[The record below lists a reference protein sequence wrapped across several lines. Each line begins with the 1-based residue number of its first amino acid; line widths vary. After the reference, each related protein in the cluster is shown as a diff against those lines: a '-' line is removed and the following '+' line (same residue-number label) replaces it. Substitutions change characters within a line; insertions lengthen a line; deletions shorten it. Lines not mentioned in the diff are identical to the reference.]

1 MQNAQHFILL
11 TNFNKLNLKNVT
23 QQDATEQ
30 HKNILIHLS
39 GEVHARNVKPFK
51 VLKDLRMT
59 ATHITSK
66 GQLCLEKQIDA
77 TKKGPLAQFDMRRYI
92 HSVPVV

>member
-11 TNFNKLNLKNVT
+11 TISINSTSNNVT

-39 GEVHARNVKPFK
+39 GEVQARNQEPFK
-51 VLKDLRMT
+51 VLKDPRMT

-66 GQLCLEKQIDA
+66 GQLCLKKQIDA
-77 TKKGPLAQFDMRRYI
+77 TKKGP
-92 HSVPVV
+92 